1 MRTLSTAWQAATMPQ
16 TPVTTDV
23 HEALDVGHDFAAQ
36 VTFDLVIGFKFFT
49 QGVDIVTSEFITIFG
64 PINTCSIKDSESCS
78 SADAINVGQCDIE
91 PFVSRQIY
99 TN

>member
-1 MRTLSTAWQAATMPQ
+1 MSQ
-16 TPVTTDV
+16 TSVASNI

-36 VTFDLVIGFKFFT
+36 VAFDFVIGFEFFT
-49 QGVDIVTSEFITIFG
+49 QGVDIVCSEVITVFG
-64 PINTCSIKDSESCS
+64 PINTCSIKDFKSCS
-78 SADAINVGQCDIE
+78 SADAINICQCDIE